1 MTRHPLRLSF
11 IAIVPGLVRT
21 ANKSMRVCIPCLN
34 KYSVYRPSKILR
46 FKAQKF
52 QFQIF
57 RIWFF
62 GGFFWI
68 FFYFFFTETGRINSV
83 LRGCEP
89 QLVTGDCIYSNPNN
103 DCFKFCY
110 SENCNNEINP
120 WHHDNPWLHDNHNG
134 CSYNVASG
142 FLAVAVPLIIFFTP

>member
-1 MTRHPLRLSF
+1 MTRRPLRLSF

-62 GGFFWI
+62 GGFFGSFFI
-68 FFYFFFTETGRINSV
+68 FFLQKLEGSTLSCAVVN
-83 LRGCEP
+83 LP
-89 QLVTGDCIYSNPNN
+89 QLRANAYTPIQTTTVSSFATRKIAITRQTLGIT
-103 DCFKFCY
+103 
-110 SENCNNEINP
+110 IN
-120 WHHDNPWLHDNHNG
+120 L
-134 CSYNVASG
+134 G
-142 FLAVAVPLIIFFTP
+142 FTITRMAVPTMSPPGFWRWLFH

>member
-1 MTRHPLRLSF
+1 MKTSVFLVFSSLLVQVAWSNHVRYFTCLSCAGIDF
-11 IAIVPGLVRT
+11 T
-21 ANKSMRVCIPCLN
+21 QEKDFQCLN
-34 KYSVYRPSKILR
+34 DPASITTFIHCNSTWSCSHRK
-46 FKAQKF
+46 
-52 QFQIF
+52 QIN
-57 RIWFF
+57 
-62 GGFFWI
+62 
-68 FFYFFFTETGRINSV
+68 EKTGKINSV